1 MLLCHL
7 SSETLKFLTTQQIEK
22 GSQYQGTLQ
31 CQQVTH
37 AGHSTDDSKHH
48 IEYPQ
53 ADLPFCTIFSVTQ
66 PQIHTEEPQHQD
78 HMGHVGIAHLHMR
91 HHGLG
96 KRQQQQTGA

>member
-22 GSQYQGTLQ
+22 GSQYQRALQ

-37 AGHSTDDSKHH
+37 AGHSTDDSKQH

-53 ADLPFCTIFSVTQ
+53 ADLAFCMIFSATQ

-78 HMGHVGIAHLHMR
+78 HVGHVGITHLHMR
-91 HHGLG
+91 HHSLG